1 MRQRLVSHLTYAN
14 VMATLALFV
23 ALGGSVYA
31 TTTISGRQIKNN
43 R

>member
-14 VMATLALFV
+14 VMATFV

-31 TTTISGRQIKNN
+31 TTTISGGQIKNN